1 MIFPNLSYMVSVHAD
16 VECNDCSVACRV
28 ESSRGGSLAKGA
40 VRALFT
46 WCLIAI
52 TTAAVAQSAF
62 ANAEITVDD
71 AGFEATY
78 TGQPTAWTFGPS
90 PTPADGLRF
99 EGLMDSVPFDKTCA
113 FFEGETWVSQELSG
127 FQTGTA
133 TVSFYAQGRDTGG
146 AGRFGPNPLKVTMNG
161 VVLTFDKSSTVTPDL
176 RDMTLYTSD
185 PFPVKA
191 GTTYKL
197 VIAGT
202 IPYEAGVTDMTSFVD
217 NVSVF
222 NSTSGQVGASE
233 K

>member
-1 MIFPNLSYMVSVHAD
+1 MIFPKLLLPICGYD
-16 VECNDCSVACRV
+16 VVVCNDKSVARGAGAGVGDSFV
-28 ESSRGGSLAKGA
+28 ERKAGGVFAKCLLA
-40 VRALFT
+40 L
-46 WCLIAI
+46 AI
-52 TTAAVAQSAF
+52 TTLAHVALADT
-62 ANAEITVDD
+62 EIAVDD
-71 AGFEATY
+71 PGFEATY
-78 TGQPTAWTFGPS
+78 TGQPTAWTFGPN

-99 EGLMDSVPFDKTCA
+99 EGAMDSVPFDKTCA

-146 AGRFGPNPLKVTMNG
+146 AGRYGPNPLKVTMNG
-161 VVLTFDKSSTVTPDL
+161 VVLTFEKSSTVTPAL

-191 GTTYKL
+191 GITYKL

-222 NSTSGQVGASE
+222 NSTSGQTGASE

>member
-1 MIFPNLSYMVSVHAD
+1 MFSVYDD
-16 VECNDCSVACRV
+16 VLCNEPGVARGV
-28 ESSRGGSLAKGA
+28 WSRGMGPFAKGA
-40 VRALFT
+40 VRVPFIRCLLAL
-46 WCLIAI
+46 
-52 TTAAVAQSAF
+52 AAAAMVQSAI
-62 ANAEITVDD
+62 ADAEITVADP
-71 AGFEATY
+71 GFEATY
-78 TGQPTAWTFGPS
+78 MGQPTAWTFGPN

-99 EGLMDSVPFDKTCA
+99 EGAMDSVPYEKTCA

-127 FQTGTA
+127 FQDGTA
-133 TVSFYAQGRDTGG
+133 IVSFYAQGRDTGG
-146 AGRFGPNPLKVTMNG
+146 AGRYGPNPLKVTMNG
-161 VVLTFDKSSTVTPDL
+161 EVLTFNGSGTVTPDL

-222 NSTSGQVGASE
+222 NSISGGSEAS
-233 K
+233 KK